1 MQVTVEATQGLEKKI
16 TVEVPSNRVN
26 DEVSK
31 RLKSMQPK
39 IKMQGF
45 RPGKVPMSIV
55 EKRYRNS
62 VVQEVNSEVIS
73 STFYE
78 AVAQEKLSPAGM
90 PKIEGQENTGTG
102 FKYTAV
108 FEVYP
113 EIKITDVE
121 SIAIERD
128 NAEITEAD
136 IDNMVDKLQKQRTEW
151 VAVERAAQDGD
162 KLTCDYKGTIDG
174 ESFAGGEGSELPV
187 TIGANGMIPG
197 FEEGMIGAEID
208 KTVEMDL
215 TFPESYG
222 SPEVAGKDVHFS
234 VTVKKI
240 EEPTLPEVNKEFIKI
255 FGIEDGGIDDFR
267 NELRSNMQRELDRTV
282 KSKVKRKVM
291 DALLTANEIDVPG
304 SLISSE
310 GNRIA
315 QQMNEQMKANQ
326 AGAAAQGMQ
335 PFEGNQFKEEAKRRV
350 SLGLLLG
357 EIVKTNEIKVSAE
370 KVKAEIELIAS
381 TYDDPKEVV
390 GWYYQDK
397 NRVGEVESMVL
408 EDQVVDWVLER
419 AQVTDNMTSFDEVMK
434 ESR

>member
-1 MQVTVEATQGLEKKI
+1 MQVTVEATEGLEKKI

-62 VVQEVNSEVIS
+62 VVQEVSSEVVS

-78 AVAQEKLSPAGM
+78 AVAQENLSPAGM
-90 PKIEGQENTGTG
+90 PKIEAQENTDAG

-113 EIKITDVE
+113 EVKVDGVENIT
-121 SIAIERD
+121 IERD

-136 IDNMVDKLQKQRTEW
+136 IDNMVDKLRKQRTEW
-151 VAVERAAQDGD
+151 VTVERAAQDGD

-222 SPEVAGKDVHFS
+222 SAEVAGKDVHFS

-240 EEPTLPEVNKEFIKI
+240 EEPKLPEINKEFIEI
-255 FGIEDGGIDDFR
+255 FGIEDGGIEDFR
-267 NELRSNMQRELDRTV
+267 NELKSNMLRELDRKV
-282 KSKVKRKVM
+282 KSKVKHKVM
-291 DALLTANEIDVPG
+291 DALLTANEIDVPS
-304 SLISSE
+304 SLVSSE
-310 GNRIA
+310 SNRIA
-315 QQMNEQMKANQ
+315 QQMNEQMKMNQ
-326 AGAAAQGMQ
+326 AGAAQGMQ
-335 PFEGNQFKEEAKRRV
+335 SFEGNQFKEEAKRRV
-350 SLGLLLG
+350 ALGLLLG
-357 EIVKTNEIKVSAE
+357 EIVKANEIKVSAE

-397 NRVGEVESMVL
+397 KRIGEVESMVL
-408 EDQVVDWVLER
+408 EDQVVDWVLGR

>member
-16 TVEVPSNRVN
+16 TVEVPSNRIN

-62 VVQEVNSEVIS
+62 VVEEVSSEVIS

-78 AVAQEKLSPAGM
+78 AVTQEKLSPAGM
-90 PKIEGQENTGTG
+90 PKIEGQENSDAG

-113 EIKITDVE
+113 EVKIADVE
-121 SIAIERD
+121 SIAIERE

-136 IDNMVDKLQKQRTEW
+136 IDNMVNKLQKQRMEW

-174 ESFAGGEGSELPV
+174 ESFAGGEGTELPV

-222 SPEVAGKDVHFS
+222 NAEIAGKNVHFS

-240 EEPTLPEVNKEFIKI
+240 EEPKLPELNKEFIEI
-255 FGIEDGGIDDFR
+255 FGIEDGGIEDFR
-267 NELRSNMQRELDRTV
+267 NELKSNMQRELDRTV

-291 DALLTANEIDVPG
+291 DALLTANDIDVPS

-315 QQMNEQMKANQ
+315 QQMNEQMKSSQ
-326 AGAAAQGMQ
+326 AGAVQGMQ
-335 PFEGNQFKEEAKRRV
+335 SFEGSQFKEEAKRRV
-350 SLGLLLG
+350 ALGLLLG
-357 EIVKTNEIKVSAE
+357 EIVKANEIKVSAE

-381 TYDDPKEVV
+381 TYDDPREVV

-397 NRVGEVESMVL
+397 SRVGDVESMVL